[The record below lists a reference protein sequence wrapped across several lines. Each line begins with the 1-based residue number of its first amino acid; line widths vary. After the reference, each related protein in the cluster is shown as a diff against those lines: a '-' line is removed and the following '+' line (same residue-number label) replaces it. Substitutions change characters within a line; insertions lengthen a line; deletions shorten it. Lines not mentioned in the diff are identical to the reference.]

1 MQHVEQQLPPSHA
14 SAIVPDGFFFDQ
26 PGTYRIIQDEPV
38 QIATGPCYVTALG
51 REPSGTHWTLRIHVI
66 TADGDEHVLETP
78 FTGLSGAAL
87 ASLITTIAE
96 KGVLALSDRHLRDY
110 LSRCAAQRNLPRLTL
125 ISRLGFFGLPNGLI
139 GFALP
144 DRFIVPIGAQQNA
157 TATLAFRARNN
168 SPALAA
174 YSSSGSLG
182 AWQEVVEQLRWSPL
196 HVFSV
201 CAGLAGPFLTLAG
214 MEGGGVNL
222 YGTSSSG
229 KTTALQL
236 AASVWGRGADPQR
249 NADSATLMERWNATR
264 NAFELLASAHSGM
277 LLLLDELGSGVDQDI
292 YNLIGGKGKTRMT
305 ESGQAQET
313 RRWTIFLMSCG
324 ESSMQAHIESTQRRR
339 WRTGE
344 SIRVLDVPVD
354 ALPESAPV
362 LPEEKRSSVE
372 AAKEACGR
380 VYGSAGPAFVQAL
393 FDELSPEE
401 LKQELADQI
410 NASWEQLLAEAEA
423 TGRPLL
429 APQKRALE
437 RIALV
442 KVIGQWASET
452 EILPYS
458 VEEVADAVRAIMNAW
473 LNGQSSLSEGERA
486 IQVLRDYV
494 TAYHGQFLIAENYE
508 REPGRSR
515 PGFVRGTVHKD
526 KLLLTDKQFELA
538 LDGLPEGPALDAL
551 HAAGILHQ
559 TEERN
564 RKSKHTISCLNIRNQ
579 RFYTLR
585 LSRLSDGEHGGD
597 AILDES
603 RSGQAAAAGNVTD
616 LSSCQPRRRNKLA
629 GNAGN
634 AGISGLLSA
643 FP

>member
-1 MQHVEQQLPPSHA
+1 MQHVEQQLPPSYA
-14 SAIVPDGFFFDQ
+14 SAIVPDGFLVDET
-26 PGTYRIIQDEPV
+26 GTYRIIQDEPV

-78 FTGLSGAAL
+78 FKGLSGAGL
-87 ASLITTIAE
+87 ASLIADIAE

-110 LSRCAAQRNLPRLTL
+110 LSRCAAQRDLPRLTL
-125 ISRLGFFGLPNGLI
+125 ISRLGFFDLPDGST

-144 DRFIVPIGAQQNA
+144 GRFIVPTDSQQNA
-157 TATLAFRARNN
+157 IGTLAFRARNN

-174 YSSSGSLG
+174 YSSSGLLS
-182 AWQEVVEQLRWSPL
+182 AWQGIVEQLRWSPL
-196 HVFSV
+196 HIFSV

-249 NADSATLMERWNATR
+249 NADESTLMERWNATR
-264 NAFELLASAHSGM
+264 NAFELLASTHSGM

-305 ESGQAQET
+305 ESGQAQDT

-354 ALPESAPV
+354 TLSQGAPIDS
-362 LPEEKRSSVE
+362 EGKRVSVD
-372 AAKEACGR
+372 AAKEACGA

-393 FDELSPEE
+393 FDYFSPEE
-401 LKQELADQI
+401 LRLELSLHTRRAWD
-410 NASWEQLLAEAEA
+410 ELRAEAEA
-423 TGRPLL
+423 SGRPLL

-437 RIALV
+437 RLALV
-442 KVIGQWASET
+442 KVIGEWACAT

-486 IQVLRDYV
+486 IQVLRDYA
-494 TAYHGQFLIAENYE
+494 TAYYGQFLIAEDYE
-508 REPGRSR
+508 REPARSR
-515 PGFVRGTVHKD
+515 PPYIRGIVHKD
-526 KLLLTDKQFELA
+526 KLLLTDEQLDLA
-538 LDGLPEGPALDAL
+538 LAGLPASPALDAL
-551 HAAGILHQ
+551 HAAGVLHQ

-564 RKSKHTISCLNIRNQ
+564 RKSKHTITCLQNQ
-579 RFYTLR
+579 
-585 LSRLSDGEHGGD
+585 
-597 AILDES
+597 ES
-603 RSGQAAAAGNVTD
+603 A
-616 LSSCQPRRRNKLA
+616 
-629 GNAGN
+629 
-634 AGISGLLSA
+634 LLHASA
-643 FP
+643 FTSIG

>member
-1 MQHVEQQLPPSHA
+1 MQHVEQQLPPSFA
-14 SAIVPDGFFFDQ
+14 SAIVPDGFIVDQ
-26 PGTYRIIQDEPV
+26 TGTYRIIHDEPV

-51 REPSGTHWTLRIHVI
+51 RESSGTHWTLRIHVI

-78 FTGLSGAAL
+78 FKGLSGAGL
-87 ASLITTIAE
+87 ASLITDIAE
-96 KGVLALSDRHLRDY
+96 KGVLALSDRHVRDY
-110 LSRCAAQRNLPRLTL
+110 LTRCAAQRDLPRLTL
-125 ISRLGFFGLPNGLI
+125 ISRLGFFDLPNGST

-144 DRFIVPIGAQQNA
+144 GRFIVPTDAQQNA
-157 TATLAFRARNN
+157 TGTLAFRARNN

-174 YSSSGSLG
+174 YSSSGSLA
-182 AWQEVVEQLRWSPL
+182 AWQEIVEQLRWSPL

-354 ALPESAPV
+354 ALSESVPV
-362 LPEEKRSSVE
+362 DPEEKRSSVE
-372 AAKEACGR
+372 AAKEASGR

-393 FDELSPEE
+393 FNELSPEE
-401 LKQELADQI
+401 LRPELTAHI
-410 NASWEQLLAEAEA
+410 KASWEQLLAEAEA
-423 TGRPLL
+423 SGRPLL
-429 APQKRALE
+429 PPQKRALE

-442 KVIGQWASET
+442 KVIGQWACE
-452 EILPYS
+452 EGILPFS
-458 VEEVADAVRAIMNAW
+458 VEEVTEAVQAISDAW
-473 LNGQSSLSEGERA
+473 LNGQSTLSEGERA
-486 IQVLRDYV
+486 IQVFRDCI
-494 TAYHGQFLIAENYE
+494 TANYGQFVMAKDYE
-508 REPGRSR
+508 SNPGRPR
-515 PGFVRGTVHKD
+515 PPTALGIVHKN
-526 KLLLTDKQFELA
+526 KLLLNDEQMKSI
-538 LDGLPEGPALDAL
+538 LDGLPLSSALDAM

-564 RKSKHTISCLNIRNQ
+564 RKSKHTIACLNITGQ
-579 RFYTLR
+579 RFYTLCLAR
-585 LSRLSDGEHGGD
+585 LLTEEPGETTEDQQGEPER
-597 AILDES
+597 AIT
-603 RSGQAAAAGNVTD
+603 GGNVTT
-616 LSSCQPRRRNKLA
+616 LSSCQPRRRNDLA
-629 GNAGN
+629 GKAGGS
-634 AGISGLLSA
+634 GIRSA

>member
-1 MQHVEQQLPPSHA
+1 MQHVEHQLPLSFA
-14 SAIVPDGFFFDQ
+14 SAIVPDGFVVNQ
-26 PGTYRIIQDEPV
+26 TGTYRIIQDELV

-51 REPSGTHWTLRIHVI
+51 REPSGTRWTVRIHVI

-110 LSRCAAQRNLPRLTL
+110 LSRCAAQRDLPRLTL
-125 ISRLGFFGLPNGLI
+125 ISRLGFFDLPNGST

-144 DRFIVPIGAQQNA
+144 GQFIIPTDAQQNA
-157 TATLAFRARNN
+157 TETLAFRARNN
-168 SPALAA
+168 SPAMAA

-182 AWQEVVEQLRWSPL
+182 AWQGVVEQLRWSPL

-249 NADSATLMERWNATR
+249 NSDESTLMERWNATR

-354 ALPESAPV
+354 ALPESVPV
-362 LPEEKRSSVE
+362 SPEEKRLSVE

-393 FDELSPEE
+393 FDELSPDE
-401 LKQELADQI
+401 LLQELADQI

-423 TGRPLL
+423 AGRPLL

-442 KVIGQWASET
+442 KVIGQWACET
-452 EILPYS
+452 GILPYS
-458 VEEVADAVRAIMNAW
+458 VEEVVDAVRAIRDAW
-473 LNGQSSLSEGERA
+473 LNGQSTLSEGERA
-486 IQVLRDYV
+486 IQVLRDFAM
-494 TAYHGQFLIAENYE
+494 AYSGQFLIAEDYE
-508 REPGRSR
+508 QEPGRSR
-515 PGFVRGTVHKD
+515 PPIVRGFVHKD
-526 KLLLTDKQFELA
+526 KLLLTDDQLA
-538 LDGLPEGPALDAL
+538 FALAGLPSGPALDAL
-551 HAAGILHQ
+551 HAAGVLHQ

-564 RKSKHTISCLNIRNQ
+564 RKSKHTITCLRIKNQ

-585 LSRLSDGEHGGD
+585 LHRLLADEHGRD
-597 AILDES
+597 ADVDES
-603 RSGQAAAAGNVTD
+603 GPGQAAAAGNVTD
-616 LSSCQPRRRNKLA
+616 LSSCQPRRRNKSA
-629 GNAGN
+629 GS
-634 AGISGLLSA
+634 AGISGLRSA
-643 FP
+643 LP